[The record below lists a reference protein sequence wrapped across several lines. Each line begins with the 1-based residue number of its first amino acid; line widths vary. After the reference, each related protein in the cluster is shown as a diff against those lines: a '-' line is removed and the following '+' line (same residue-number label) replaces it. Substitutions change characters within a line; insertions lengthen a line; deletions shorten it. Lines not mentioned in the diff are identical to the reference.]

1 MKTPEFNVSD
11 MYENGYCGC
20 PLCTEHDQP
29 VVSGKYEII
38 CTGFN
43 GAVIFFKTKQYKD
56 NRGFF
61 QECWNQQTFNDE
73 IAANVTFVQD
83 NMSSSVKN
91 VFRGMHFQWP
101 NHPQAKLVN
110 CISGHL
116 IDFVM
121 DIRPD
126 SMYFGKT
133 LGFELNDPSLFLYIP
148 ENFAHGFYTLEQ
160 STFSYKVSDY
170 RYAEEEHGVMLQD
183 ITSYHDYIQ
192 YVNQNNESF
201 SFSCRMLANAIM
213 SKKDKANHSL
223 TEFCQ
228 IQKEI
233 SNEQ

>member
-38 CTGFN
+38 CTEFN

-201 SFSCRMLANAIM
+201 SFSCRTLANAIM

-233 SNEQ
+233 SNE